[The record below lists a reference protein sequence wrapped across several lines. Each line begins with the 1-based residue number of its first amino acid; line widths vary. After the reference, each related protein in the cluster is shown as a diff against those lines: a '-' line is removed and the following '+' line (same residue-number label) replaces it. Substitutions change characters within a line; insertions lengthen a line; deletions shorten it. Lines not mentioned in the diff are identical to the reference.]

1 MNWYVHSSDEQNDI
15 LLATYRP
22 DGMLRSMTE
31 TSFRKRQPDVTQQR
45 LLDVAGELVTE
56 SGVMALTLDAV
67 AKRAGVSKGGLL
79 HHFPSKHAL
88 LLAMVEDI
96 SDRFMGQVAKRAGS
110 DPDAQG
116 RSARAYV
123 RTVVDEP
130 DQEIQ
135 RWGALSAAFMSDPS
149 LMADWRARLAEQ
161 REIDAAEAADPVG
174 MMIAR
179 LAADG
184 LWLADV
190 CRLYGID
197 DDMRRRIADRL
208 IALTRS

>member
-1 MNWYVHSSDEQNDI
+1 MAALPGVFPPSTKNSEPSTASAEFSTAAAAPHQAREN
-15 LLATYRP
+15 
-22 DGMLRSMTE
+22 LRKDSRAAE
-31 TSFRKRQPDVTQQR
+31 E
-45 LLDVAGELVTE
+45 AGAEE
-56 SGVMALTLDAV
+56 HEASPIDHAIHQ
-67 AKRAGVSKGGLL
+67 AK
-79 HHFPSKHAL
+79 
-88 LLAMVEDI
+88 D
-96 SDRFMGQVAKRAGS
+96 
-110 DPDAQG
+110 DPDAHG

-149 LMADWRARLAEQ
+149 LMAEWRATLAEQ

-174 MMIAR
+174 LMIAR

-190 CRLYGID
+190 CGLYGID

-208 IALTRS
+208 IALTES

>member
-1 MNWYVHSSDEQNDI
+1 MNQTSSH
-15 LLATYRP
+15 
-22 DGMLRSMTE
+22 
-31 TSFRKRQPDVTQQR
+31 KRQPDITQRR

-88 LLAMVEDI
+88 LMAMVEDI
-96 SDRFMGQVAKRAGS
+96 SSRFMAHVAEQARD
-110 DPDAQG
+110 DPDAHG
-116 RSARAYV
+116 RTARAYV
-123 RTVVDEP
+123 RTVIDEP
-130 DQEIQ
+130 DSEIR

-149 LMADWRARLAEQ
+149 LLKDWRARLTELRAVD
-161 REIDAAEAADPVG
+161 RTEAADPVSL
-174 MMIAR
+174 MVAR

-190 CRLYGID
+190 CGLYGID

-208 IALTRS
+208 IALTKS

>member
-1 MNWYVHSSDEQNDI
+1 MN
-15 LLATYRP
+15 
-22 DGMLRSMTE
+22 E
-31 TSFRKRQPDVTQQR
+31 TSPRKRQPDITQQR
-45 LLDVAGELVTE
+45 LLDVAGELVAE

-88 LLAMVEDI
+88 LMAMVEDI
-96 SDRFMGQVAKRAGS
+96 SSRFMGQVAEQAGR
-110 DPDAQG
+110 DPDAHG

-130 DQEIQ
+130 ESEIR
-135 RWGALSAAFMSDPS
+135 RWGALSAAFMSDSS
-149 LMADWRARLAEQ
+149 LMEGWRARLAEL
-161 REIDAAEAADPVG
+161 RTVDMAEADDPVG
-174 MMIAR
+174 LMVAR

-190 CRLYGID
+190 CGLYGID
-197 DDMRRRIADRL
+197 DDMRRRISSRL
-208 IALTRS
+208 IALTKS

>member
-1 MNWYVHSSDEQNDI
+1 M
-15 LLATYRP
+15 
-22 DGMLRSMTE
+22 
-31 TSFRKRQPDVTQQR
+31 
-45 LLDVAGELVTE
+45 TE

-88 LLAMVEDI
+88 LMAMVEDI
-96 SDRFMGQVAKRAGS
+96 SSRFMGQVAEQAKG
-110 DPDAQG
+110 DPDAHG

-130 DQEIQ
+130 DHEIS

-149 LMADWRARLAEQ
+149 LLKDWRARLAEM
-161 REIDAAEAADPVG
+161 RTVDMAEADDPVDL
-174 MMIAR
+174 MVAR

-190 CRLYGID
+190 CGLYGID
-197 DDMRRRIADRL
+197 DDMRAQDIQPADSTHE
-208 IALTRS
+208 IMTSAASWEFK

>member
-1 MNWYVHSSDEQNDI
+1 MLLPMNENS
-15 LLATYRP
+15 P
-22 DGMLRSMTE
+22 
-31 TSFRKRQPDVTQQR
+31 RKRQPEVTQQR

-56 SGVMALTLDAV
+56 SGVIALTLEAV

-88 LLAMVEDI
+88 LMAMVEDI
-96 SDRFMGQVAKRAGS
+96 SERFMGQVAERAGD
-110 DPDAQG
+110 DPDAHG

-130 DQEIQ
+130 DQEIK

-174 MMIAR
+174 LMIAR

-190 CRLYGID
+190 CGLYGID
-197 DDMRRRIADRL
+197 EEMRSRIADRL
-208 IALTRS
+208 IALTKS

>member
-1 MNWYVHSSDEQNDI
+1 MNQ
-15 LLATYRP
+15 
-22 DGMLRSMTE
+22 
-31 TSFRKRQPDVTQQR
+31 TSLRKRQPDITQRR

-88 LLAMVEDI
+88 LMAMVEDI
-96 SDRFMGQVAKRAGS
+96 SARFMGQVAEQAQG
-110 DPDAQG
+110 DPDAYG

-130 DQEIQ
+130 DQEIS

-149 LMADWRARLAEQ
+149 LLKDWRARLAEL
-161 REIDAAEAADPVG
+161 RAVDMAEAADPIDLMV
-174 MMIAR
+174 AR

-190 CRLYGID
+190 CGLYGID
-197 DDMRRRIADRL
+197 DDMRGRIADRL

>member
-1 MNWYVHSSDEQNDI
+1 MNQ
-15 LLATYRP
+15 
-22 DGMLRSMTE
+22 
-31 TSFRKRQPDVTQQR
+31 TSPRKRQPDITQQR

-88 LLAMVEDI
+88 LMAMVEGI
-96 SDRFMGQVAKRAGS
+96 SSRFMGQVAEQAS
-110 DPDAQG
+110 DDPDTHG

-130 DQEIQ
+130 DQEIR

-149 LMADWRARLAEQ
+149 LLKDWRARLAEL
-161 REIDAAEAADPVG
+161 RAVDMAEADDPVG
-174 MMIAR
+174 LMVAR

-190 CRLYGID
+190 CGLYGID
-197 DDMRRRIADRL
+197 DEMRARISDRL

>member
-1 MNWYVHSSDEQNDI
+1 MLLSMNK
-15 LLATYRP
+15 
-22 DGMLRSMTE
+22 
-31 TSFRKRQPDVTQQR
+31 TSPRKRQPDITQQR

-79 HHFPSKHAL
+79 HHFPSKNAL
-88 LLAMVEDI
+88 LMAMVEDI
-96 SDRFMGQVAKRAGS
+96 SARFMGQVAQQAKD
-110 DPDAQG
+110 DPDAHG

-130 DQEIQ
+130 DQEIR

-149 LMADWRARLAEQ
+149 LLKDWRARLAEL
-161 REIDAAEAADPVG
+161 RAVDMAEADDPVG
-174 MMIAR
+174 LMVAR

-190 CRLYGID
+190 CGLYGID
-197 DDMRRRIADRL
+197 DEMRAQISNRL
-208 IALTRS
+208 IALTKS

>member
-1 MNWYVHSSDEQNDI
+1 MNQ
-15 LLATYRP
+15 
-22 DGMLRSMTE
+22 
-31 TSFRKRQPDVTQQR
+31 TSLRKRQPDITQRR

-88 LLAMVEDI
+88 LMAMVEDI
-96 SDRFMGQVAKRAGS
+96 SSRFMGQVAERAGR
-110 DPDAQG
+110 DPDAHG

-130 DQEIQ
+130 ESEIR
-135 RWGALSAAFMSDPS
+135 RWGALSAAFMSDSS
-149 LMADWRARLAEQ
+149 LMEGWRARLAEL
-161 REIDAAEAADPVG
+161 RTVDMAEADDPVG
-174 MMIAR
+174 LMVAR

-190 CRLYGID
+190 CGLYGID
-197 DDMRRRIADRL
+197 DDMRRRISSRL
-208 IALTRS
+208 IALTKS

>member
-1 MNWYVHSSDEQNDI
+1 MMQAS
-15 LLATYRP
+15 P
-22 DGMLRSMTE
+22 
-31 TSFRKRQPDVTQQR
+31 RKRQPDITHQR
-45 LLDVAGELVTE
+45 LLDVAGELVSE

-88 LLAMVEDI
+88 LMAMVEDI
-96 SDRFMGQVAKRAGS
+96 SSHFMGQVAEQVRD
-110 DPDAQG
+110 DPDTLG

-123 RTVVDEP
+123 QTVVNEP
-130 DQEIQ
+130 ESEIQ

-149 LMADWRARLAEQ
+149 LMNGWRARLAAL
-161 REIDAAEAADPVG
+161 RAIDAAETDDPVG
-174 MMIAR
+174 LMVVR

-197 DDMRRRIADRL
+197 DDMRQRIADRL
-208 IALTRS
+208 IALTKS

>member
-1 MNWYVHSSDEQNDI
+1 MLFSMNENSP
-15 LLATYRP
+15 R
-22 DGMLRSMTE
+22 R
-31 TSFRKRQPDVTQQR
+31 RQPEVTQQR

-56 SGVMALTLDAV
+56 SGVIALTLEAV

-79 HHFPSKHAL
+79 HHFRSKHAL
-88 LLAMVEDI
+88 LMAMVQDI
-96 SDRFMGQVAKRAGS
+96 SDRFMEQVAEQAGN
-110 DPDAQG
+110 DPDAHG

-130 DQEIQ
+130 DQEIR

-149 LMADWRARLAEQ
+149 LMADWRARLGEQ
-161 REIDAAEAADPVG
+161 RAADAAEGTDPVG
-174 MMIAR
+174 PMIAR

-190 CRLYGID
+190 CGLYGID
-197 DDMRRRIADRL
+197 EDMRGRIADRL

>member
-1 MNWYVHSSDEQNDI
+1 
-15 LLATYRP
+15 
-22 DGMLRSMTE
+22 MLPSMMQ
-31 TSFRKRQPDVTQQR
+31 TSPRKRQPDITQQR
-45 LLDVAGELVTE
+45 LLEVAGELVTE

-88 LLAMVEDI
+88 LMAMVADI
-96 SDRFMGQVAKRAGS
+96 SYRFMGEVAEQAKD
-110 DPDAQG
+110 DPDAHG

-130 DQEIQ
+130 ASEIR

-149 LMADWRARLAEQ
+149 LLRDWRTKLAEL
-161 REIDAAEAADPVG
+161 RAVDAAEGADPVG
-174 MMIAR
+174 LMIAR

-190 CRLYGID
+190 CGLYGID
-197 DDMRRRIADRL
+197 EEMRGRIADRL
-208 IALTRS
+208 IALTKS

>member
-1 MNWYVHSSDEQNDI
+1 MNQ
-15 LLATYRP
+15 
-22 DGMLRSMTE
+22 
-31 TSFRKRQPDVTQQR
+31 TSPRKRQPDITQRR

-88 LLAMVEDI
+88 LMAMVEDI
-96 SDRFMGQVAKRAGS
+96 SSRFMGQVAEQARD
-110 DPDAQG
+110 DPDAHG

-130 DQEIQ
+130 DQEIR

-149 LMADWRARLAEQ
+149 LMEDWRARLAEL
-161 REIDAAEAADPVG
+161 RAVDTAEAADPTV
-174 MMIAR
+174 
-179 LAADG
+179 
-184 LWLADV
+184 
-190 CRLYGID
+190 
-197 DDMRRRIADRL
+197 
-208 IALTRS
+208 

>member
-1 MNWYVHSSDEQNDI
+1 
-15 LLATYRP
+15 
-22 DGMLRSMTE
+22 
-31 TSFRKRQPDVTQQR
+31 
-45 LLDVAGELVTE
+45 
-56 SGVMALTLDAV
+56 
-67 AKRAGVSKGGLL
+67 
-79 HHFPSKHAL
+79 
-88 LLAMVEDI
+88 
-96 SDRFMGQVAKRAGS
+96 MGQVAERAGS
-110 DPDAQG
+110 DPDAHG

-130 DQEIQ
+130 DQEIK

-161 REIDAAEAADPVG
+161 REIDEAEAADPVG
-174 MMIAR
+174 LMIAR

-190 CRLYGID
+190 CGLYGID
-197 DDMRRRIADRL
+197 EDMRRRIADRL

>member
-1 MNWYVHSSDEQNDI
+1 MMQ
-15 LLATYRP
+15 
-22 DGMLRSMTE
+22 
-31 TSFRKRQPDVTQQR
+31 TSPRKRQPDITQQR

-56 SGVMALTLDAV
+56 AGVMALTLDAV

-79 HHFPSKHAL
+79 HHFPSKHTL
-88 LLAMVEDI
+88 LLAMVEDM
-96 SDRFMGQVAKRAGS
+96 SSRFMGQVAEQAHG
-110 DPDAQG
+110 DPDARG

-130 DQEIQ
+130 DFEIR

-149 LMADWRARLAEQ
+149 LLDGWRARLADNCSVDE
-161 REIDAAEAADPVG
+161 AETDDPVG
-174 MMIAR
+174 AMVAR

-190 CRLYGID
+190 CGLYGID
-197 DDMRRRIADRL
+197 DEMRRRVADRL
-208 IALTRS
+208 IALTRSRQPDHDGQHQKSSPPWDLR